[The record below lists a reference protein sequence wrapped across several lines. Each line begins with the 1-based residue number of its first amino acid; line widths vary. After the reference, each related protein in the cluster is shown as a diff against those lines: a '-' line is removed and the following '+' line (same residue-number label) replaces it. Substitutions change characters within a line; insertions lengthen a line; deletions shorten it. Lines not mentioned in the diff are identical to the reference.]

1 MTRRRGA
8 WAGSAVMGAAAVVT
22 AGLGLVTNYA
32 SVSVPGWA
40 ADPWVVWPVFAVLLA
55 AAVGLLWW
63 DRRLDTGGPATRL
76 TLVDRLAGSRHA
88 SLRRPHVERIRGR
101 GSELAVLTRMLRRPQ
116 DELAVVCGAGG
127 LGKTTVAAQ
136 LAALAEE
143 DGWHVFWVR
152 WRDSVD
158 LAQQMT
164 RVAVACG
171 LSEAELEAARAG
183 QQSLPDV
190 VWRQLASARRWL
202 LVLDN
207 IDEPQT
213 VDPDGE
219 PVAHY
224 RGWIRP
230 HGRGLL
236 LITSRDTS
244 EQTWGR
250 CARLLPLK
258 PLAVTDA
265 GQVLLDVAARAGT
278 QAQAQELAE
287 RLGRLPLAL
296 HAAGSYLA
304 TPTSR
309 YQTFER
315 YRQALDAELG
325 TLLGAEHP
333 DASDP
338 DIARTVVRH
347 TWELSLDQLAAE
359 GHMPARPLLRLL
371 ALLAPAPVPLSLITP
386 GLLNAATGQSATIAG
401 VEAALAGLY
410 RYGLLGLP
418 EDPSPRPQPTV
429 DDDPPTQVVLHPLVR
444 EISALALTGETSDL
458 TVWHRALVTRL
469 AEAADDTADAGRSGW
484 PTARLLA
491 PHLPLLLNHTTT
503 PQDLDD
509 TADTLNRLADVLY
522 DAGTYAS
529 AHALSRHLLQ
539 AQTRV
544 LGPDHPDSLASR
556 HRLARALD
564 GMGQYAQAADHHRHT
579 LDDRT
584 RVLGPDH
591 PDTLTSRNNLAN
603 ALYGM
608 GQYTQA
614 ADHHRHTLDDR
625 TRVLGPDHP
634 DTLTSRNNLANA
646 LYGMGQYTQAADH
659 HRHTLDDRT
668 RVLGPDHPDTL
679 TSRNNL
685 ANALNAMGHCE
696 QAVDLHRQTVD
707 DRARVL
713 GPDHPHTLASRN
725 NLAFALDGM
734 GQYAQA
740 VDLHRQTLDDRARV
754 LGPDHPHTLGSRHNL
769 ADALE
774 GLGHYAEAADLY
786 RQAFTAYLRV
796 LGPDH
801 PNTLGS
807 RHNLAIALE
816 GMGQYAQAVDHHRQ
830 NLAVRTGLLGPD
842 HPDTLLSRDSLQAAL
857 AASRSAHRLRDR
869 RLRHRAITD

>member
-1 MTRRRGA
+1 MARRRGA
-8 WAGSAVMGAAAVVT
+8 WAGSAVTGAAALVT

-40 ADPWVVWPVFAVLLA
+40 ADPWVVWPVFAVLLG
-55 AAVGLLWW
+55 AAVGLLLWG
-63 DRRLDTGGPATRL
+63 RHLDTGGPAARL
-76 TLVDRLAGSRHA
+76 VLVDRLAGSRHA
-88 SLRRPHVERIRGR
+88 SLRRPHVGRVRGR
-101 GSELAVLTRMLRRPQ
+101 GPELAVLTRMLRRPQ

-143 DGWHVFWVR
+143 DGWQVFWVR

-171 LSEAELEAARAG
+171 LPETELESARAG
-183 QQSLPDV
+183 LQSLPDV

-213 VDPDGE
+213 VDPEGE

-244 EQTWGR
+244 EQTWGQ
-250 CARLLPLK
+250 CARLLPLQ
-258 PLAVTDA
+258 PLAVPDA
-265 GQVLLDVAARAGT
+265 GRVLLDVAARAGT
-278 QAQAQELAE
+278 QAQAQELAV

-386 GLLNAATGQSATIAG
+386 GLLDAAGQSATVAG
-401 VEAALAGLY
+401 VEAALAGLF

-418 EDPSPRPQPTV
+418 EDPTPRSRPTV
-429 DDDPPTQVVLHPLVR
+429 DDAPPAQVVLHPLVR

-458 TVWHRALVTRL
+458 TAWHRALVMRL
-469 AEAADDTADAGRSGW
+469 TEAADDTADAGRSGW

-491 PHLPLLLNHTTT
+491 PHLPLLFDHTTT
-503 PQDLDD
+503 RQDLDD
-509 TADTLNRLADVLY
+509 AADTVNRLADVLY
-522 DAGTYAS
+522 DAGAYAS
-529 AHALSRHLLQ
+529 AHALSRHLLH

-564 GMGQYAQAADHHRHT
+564 GMGQYAQAGDLHRRT

-608 GQYTQA
+608 GRYTQA
-614 ADHHRHTLDDR
+614 ADHHQQTLDNR

-646 LYGMGQYTQAADH
+646 LYGMGRYTQA
-659 HRHTLDDRT
+659 
-668 RVLGPDHPDTL
+668 
-679 TSRNNL
+679 
-685 ANALNAMGHCE
+685 
-696 QAVDLHRQTVD
+696 
-707 DRARVL
+707 
-713 GPDHPHTLASRN
+713 
-725 NLAFALDGM
+725 
-734 GQYAQA
+734 
-740 VDLHRQTLDDRARV
+740 
-754 LGPDHPHTLGSRHNL
+754 
-769 ADALE
+769 
-774 GLGHYAEAADLY
+774 
-786 RQAFTAYLRV
+786 
-796 LGPDH
+796 
-801 PNTLGS
+801 
-807 RHNLAIALE
+807 
-816 GMGQYAQAVDHHRQ
+816 
-830 NLAVRTGLLGPD
+830 
-842 HPDTLLSRDSLQAAL
+842 
-857 AASRSAHRLRDR
+857 
-869 RLRHRAITD
+869 